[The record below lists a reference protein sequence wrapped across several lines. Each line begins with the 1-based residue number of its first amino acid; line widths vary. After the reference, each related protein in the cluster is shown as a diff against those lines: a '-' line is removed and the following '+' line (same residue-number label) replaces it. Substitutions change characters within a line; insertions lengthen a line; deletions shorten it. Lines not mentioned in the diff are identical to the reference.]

1 MRTMWLKL
9 VALLAMPVTLYVAV
23 LGYLFLA
30 QTGMLFPAGNVP
42 PGPPMPPSAERMEI
56 PREAG
61 VTLVG
66 AHLPPRDAG
75 PARLTVIGFGGNGW
89 NADAMALM
97 LRDLY
102 PAADIVVFFYR
113 GYRPSGG
120 KPSAEALVADARVV
134 YDRVRTHWP
143 DARIVAVGFSIGT
156 GVAASLA
163 AARPL
168 DGVILVTPFDSL
180 TEVVS
185 RHFPWLPVRLLLR
198 QRMDSLANIRQAHM
212 PVATVVAG
220 NDTLIPP
227 THARALER
235 AVPDLVMSET
245 LPGAG
250 HDSIYDHLRFRPV
263 MREAMAR
270 ILSR

>member
-1 MRTMWLKL
+1 MWVKL
-9 VALLAMPVTLYVAV
+9 AGLLAMPVVLYAAV

-30 QTGMLFPAGNVP
+30 QTSMIFPAGNVP
-42 PGPPMPPSAERMEI
+42 PGPAMPPSAERMEI

-66 AHLPPRDAG
+66 AHLPPRDAD
-75 PARLTVIGFGGNGW
+75 PAARLTVLGFGGNGW
-89 NADAMALM
+89 NADAMALT

-102 PAADIVVFFYR
+102 PTADIVVFFYR
-113 GYRPSGG
+113 GYQPSGG
-120 KPSAEALVADARVV
+120 KPSADALKADARIV
-134 YDRVRTHWP
+134 YDHVRARFP
-143 DARIVAVGFSIGT
+143 DAPIVAVGFSVGT
-156 GVAASLA
+156 GVAVSLA

-180 TEVVS
+180 AEVVS
-185 RHFPWLPVRLLLR
+185 RHFPWLPVRWLLR
-198 QRMDSLANIRQAHM
+198 QRMDSVADIRSAHM
-212 PVATVVAG
+212 PVAAVVAG

-227 THARALER
+227 AHARALER
-235 AVPDLVMSET
+235 AVPDLILSET

-250 HDSIYDHLRFRPV
+250 HDSIYNHLRFRPV

-270 ILSR
+270 ILAR